1 MIDKTLLYIDY
12 LKLLDVIKKYTST
25 PFTDNLI
32 SGLRPLGSV
41 GEIEKRQ
48 DELEALSD
56 LVKWNGPAPLAD
68 VPDIRDMLRQLAIEN
83 SVLEIADFVMLS
95 TFLTRCKEITNYLR
109 AAFDRKPYIETLLE
123 RLNPLQQTS
132 GQIRKTI
139 NMDGFIE
146 DTASYELSKIR
157 ADLFQFR
164 ERVKRNLEKMMESE
178 DVRPAL
184 QDTYV
189 AIRNGR
195 YVIPLKPNFNQ
206 FFQGIVHD
214 YSHSLKTSFV
224 EPMGTVEQNNQIS
237 MLEEEEKEEEKRIL
251 RELTASIRTATVEL
265 QANLEVITELD
276 FLHACALFSQAH
288 QCVRPAM
295 VSDGSLEVR
304 QARNPFIVI
313 SKREKAIPIDIVM
326 DSDKSVMII
335 SGPNAGG
342 KTVALKTL
350 GLLVALAS
358 SGLFIPARET
368 PRVTLFSHL
377 FAVIGDEQDISMELS
392 SFTAHITAI
401 KDVYERS
408 RGGEL
413 ILIDE
418 IGGGTEPQEASAL
431 SMGIIDALVE
441 KGCKTVV
448 TTHLNLL
455 KAYGYSHAF
464 AVNVATDYDHTTMKP
479 LYRLLYGMAGVSNAL
494 HVAES
499 CDLPASIIEKSYGY
513 LDKQEYMLND
523 LVRGLEDERKKLED
537 ERARLGRLREE
548 TRARLKVLKEQRDEL
563 LRAAEERCRARLSEV
578 EHEIEEIRKEA
589 LKKEK
594 ASLKGARERLRILR
608 EKIPGGTEP
617 EEIARVGERVRVKS
631 LGREGTVVNVD
642 EEKKVAEVD
651 LGSMRM
657 KVQADYLI
665 RLPEAAKT
673 REKPVE
679 VHVEPVEV
687 PEINVRGLRVEEALR
702 EVDRFVDRA
711 IVHGMPAVR
720 IIHGIGTGRLMDAIR
735 HRLAETPHIERF
747 RRDETNSGV
756 TIVELQ

>member
-12 LKLLDVIKKYTST
+12 LKLLDVIKKYSST
-25 PFTDNLI
+25 PFADDCI
-32 SGLRPLGSV
+32 SGLRPLASV
-41 GEIEKRQ
+41 SEIEKRQ
-48 DELEALSD
+48 DEIDAVSD
-56 LVKWNGPAPLAD
+56 LLKWSGLAPLTD
-68 VPDIRDMLRQLAIEN
+68 VPDIRDLLRQLAIEN
-83 SVLEIADFVMLS
+83 SVLEISDFVMLS
-95 TFLTRCKEITNYLR
+95 AFLARCKEIANYLR
-109 AAFDRKPYIETLLE
+109 AAFDRKPYIETLLQ
-123 RLNPLQQTS
+123 RMHPLQQAS
-132 GQIRKTI
+132 GQIRKAV

-157 ADLFQFR
+157 ADLFQIR
-164 ERVKRNLEKMMESE
+164 ERVKRHLEKMMESE
-178 DVRPAL
+178 ELRPAL
-184 QDTYV
+184 QDNYV

-195 YVIPLKPNFNQ
+195 YVVPLKPNFNQ

-224 EPMGTVEQNNQIS
+224 EPMATVEQNNQIS
-237 MLEEEEKEEEKRIL
+237 ILEEEEKEEEKRIL
-251 RELTASIRTATVEL
+251 RELTASIRTARTEL
-265 QANLEVITELD
+265 QENLEALTDLD
-276 FLHACALFSQAH
+276 FLHTLALFSRAH

-295 VSDGSLEVR
+295 VSDGTLEIR
-304 QARNPFIVI
+304 QARNPFIVM
-313 SKREKAIPIDIVM
+313 SKREKAVPIDIVM
-326 DSDKSVMII
+326 ESDKSAMII

-350 GLLVALAS
+350 GLLVAMAS

-368 PRVTLFSHL
+368 PRVALFSRL

-401 KDVYERS
+401 KEVYERS
-408 RGGEL
+408 QGGEL

-431 SMGIIDALVE
+431 SMGIIDAFVE

-464 AVNVATDYDHTTMKP
+464 AVNVATDYDHKTTKP
-479 LYRLLYGMAGVSNAL
+479 LYSLIYGMAGVSNAL

-499 CDLPASIIEKSYGY
+499 CHLPPGIVEKSYRY

-523 LVRGLEDERKKLED
+523 LVRGLEEERKKLEE

-548 TRARLKVLKEQRDEL
+548 TRARLKVLKEQRDAL
-563 LRAAEERCRARLSEV
+563 LRAAEERCGRRVAEV
-578 EHEIEEIRKEA
+578 EQELEEIRKEA

-594 ASLKGARERLRILR
+594 SSIKGARERIRILR
-608 EKIPGGTEP
+608 EKTPGAEP
-617 EEIARVGERVRVKS
+617 AQMVRVGERVRVKS
-631 LGREGTVVNVD
+631 LGREGYVVDVD
-642 EEKKVAEVD
+642 EEKRVAEVD
-651 LGSMRM
+651 LGSMKM
-657 KVQADYLI
+657 KVQADYLM
-665 RLPEAAKT
+665 RLPEASKA

-679 VHVEPVEV
+679 VHVAPVEV

-711 IVHGMPAVR
+711 IVYGMPTVR
-720 IIHGIGTGRLMDAIR
+720 IIHGIGTGRLMDAIK

-747 RRDETNSGV
+747 RRDERNSGV